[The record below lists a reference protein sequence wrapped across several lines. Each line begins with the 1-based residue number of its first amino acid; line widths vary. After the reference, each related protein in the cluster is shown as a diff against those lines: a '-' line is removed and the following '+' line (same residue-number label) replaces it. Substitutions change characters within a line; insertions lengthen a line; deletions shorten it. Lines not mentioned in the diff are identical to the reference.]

1 MWGHCGG
8 GSRAGRTGNRR
19 SRQQLLSRP
28 PPASPV
34 GHFSLPSRDLYL
46 PWRFSFHLFFRWGK
60 LKLNLPTQF
69 PNLPIA
75 LEDGKAARG
84 REGGWVV
91 PTRGKYTAWR
101 DWLVPRLSGD
111 TTCKQLFPPL
121 SNSLNHT
128 SKILCQSYFIF
139 WDVFIST
146 TQYKFNWA
154 LNVPYARTIWDS

>member
-1 MWGHCGG
+1 MIID
-8 GSRAGRTGNRR
+8 RARYR
-19 SRQQLLSRP
+19 
-28 PPASPV
+28 
-34 GHFSLPSRDLYL
+34 
-46 PWRFSFHLFFRWGK
+46 RFSGR
-60 LKLNLPTQF
+60 LPGTPQLWPKRDNWRGHSVSARTEF
-69 PNLPIA
+69 WQSSEGSIA

-154 LNVPYARTIWDS
+154 LNVPYGTHNTLWKKYCVVQVNTSLFQTCHARMPQYLL